1 MKEFLFEE
9 RQYIGY
15 NKHTL
20 SLRLFL
26 AIFCFVA
33 YYFTDIPEVNGDLLF
48 FLGISI
54 LLISVILLF
63 VTHIHTVITP
73 DQITIEGIMHTGKT
87 QIPVKDVLKAEVTPY
102 SPYLINYPVFNL
114 HRKGSIR
121 FYTGGRTAVRI
132 YLKNDTTILLGSRK
146 AQEMARVINGLT
158 GNSNA

>member
-1 MKEFLFEE
+1 MKEHLFEE

-48 FLGISI
+48 FLGIAI
-54 LLISVILLF
+54 LLISLILLF
-63 VTHIHTVITP
+63 VTHIHTVINP
-73 DQITIEGIMHTGKT
+73 QEIIIEGIMHSGKT
-87 QIPVKDVLKAEVTPY
+87 RVPVNEMIKAEVTPY
-102 SPYLINYPVFNL
+102 SRYIINYPVFNL
-114 HRKGSIR
+114 HRNGSIR

-146 AQEMARVINGLT
+146 AQEMARVINELT
-158 GNSNA
+158 SGKIG

>member
-1 MKEFLFEE
+1 MNSFLFEE

-48 FLGISI
+48 FLGIAI

-63 VTHIHTVITP
+63 VTHIHTVITSE
-73 DQITIEGIMHTGKT
+73 QITIEGIMHTGKT
-87 QIPVKDVLKAEVTPY
+87 IVDVNKVVKAEITPY
-102 SPYLINYPVFNL
+102 SSYLINYPVFNL
-114 HRKGSIR
+114 HRNGSIR

-146 AQEMARVINGLT
+146 APEMVRVINGLS
-158 GNSNA
+158 GEVI